1 MRWLKLAE
9 RVNLGSAKIVAKLQI
24 IPIFNAERRWSQYQD
39 PPRRLRLGLGDSPCC
54 GGIVRCEMHAELCK
68 IDQSVSTAFYLRRRL
83 HGGVWGL
90 YRPTLDPNLGIVAT
104 RPHSSTRCGRFRTH
118 GRKCPQ
124 QCWRQR
130 QCSWVE
136 SNYLGPGPSLERC
149 GGRYRIFGVI
159 TISIPTGRT
168 GHAERNSCAIE
179 LRNWKDGRFLLMDS
193 WH

>member
-54 GGIVRCEMHAELCK
+54 GGIVRCEMHADLPK

-90 YRPTLDPNLGIVAT
+90 YRRTLDRRRGRVVMPRQSWT
-104 RPHSSTRCGRFRTH
+104 RDLDFERDE
-118 GRKCPQ
+118 RKCPQ

-130 QCSWVE
+130 LGIWDV

-149 GGRYRIFGVI
+149 GGRNRISGEI
-159 TISIPTGRT
+159 TIPIPTGRT
-168 GHAERNSCAIE
+168 GHAERNSCAIA
-179 LRNWKDGRFLLMDS
+179 G
-193 WH
+193 